1 MSQCTIEITDKAQ
14 YLYGSDGSLTISI
27 PIRIRRHSG
36 RKQIKHP
43 DSQNNGPITPLQSAL
58 IRGHRW
64 LALLESGEVKTLK
77 EIAVREQLD
86 DSYISRMVNL
96 TALAPDIVQGILDDT
111 LPANIT
117 LSDLAVDMPHVWDE
131 QRDKIL
137 ISENQ

>member
-1 MSQCTIEITDKAQ
+1 MSLCSIETTDKAQ

-43 DSQNNGPITPLQSAL
+43 DNNDSGPITPLQTAL
-58 IRGHRW
+58 IRGYRW

-111 LPANIT
+111 LPENIT
-117 LSDLAVDMPHVWDE
+117 LSDLAVDMPNVWDE
-131 QRDKIL
+131 QRRRVLLLD
-137 ISENQ
+137 ER